1 MFSRLQHDTGAVYF
15 PDKWTSEVKQILLNV
30 YGDRCLRDDKTFEV
44 YGFSYPTEALLIVSF
59 VHLNT
64 KFEAPITLFLSS
76 DLNDAT
82 EAKKVMDDMVD
93 AAGVFFD
100 DYFAK
105 VDSIENE
112 DEIFED
118 YVLDWDEAEFSDH
131 KIFYKIS
138 RENIGLTI
146 QANILLG
153 E

>member
-1 MFSRLQHDTGAVYF
+1 MFSRLQHDSTAVYF
-15 PDKWTSEVKQILLNV
+15 PDKWTNEVKQILLNV
-30 YGDRCLRDDKTFEV
+30 YGDRCLKEDKTFEV
-44 YGFSYPTEALLIVSF
+44 YGFTYPTEALLILSF
-59 VHLNT
+59 ATLNN

-76 DLNDAT
+76 DLNESVD
-82 EAKKVMDDMVD
+82 AKKVMDNMVD

-100 DYFAK
+100 DYFSK
-105 VDSIENE
+105 VDALRSEE
-112 DEIFED
+112 EIFED

>member
-30 YGDRCLRDDKTFEV
+30 YGDKCLKEDKSFEV
-44 YGFSYPTEALLIVSF
+44 YGFSYPTEAILILSYVK
-59 VHLNT
+59 LNS
-64 KFEAPITLFLSS
+64 KYEAPVTLFLSS
-76 DLNDAT
+76 DLNDSM

-100 DYFAK
+100 DYFSK
-105 VDSIENE
+105 VDSLTSE

-118 YVLDWDEAEFSDH
+118 YVHDWDEAEFSNH
-131 KIFYKIS
+131 KIYYKIS